1 MKEHFK
7 STFLLLL
14 VKVNI
19 SSVKLLAVIK
29 YFSLS
34 TSISYFEQ
42 QNHSRKTDHA
52 IIILMKRKML
62 YNICSTG
69 RISYP

>member
-1 MKEHFK
+1 MKEHLK

-14 VKVNI
+14 FKVNV

-29 YFSLS
+29 YFLLS

-42 QNHSRKTDHA
+42 HNHSRKIDRA
-52 IIILMKRKML
+52 IILLKRKML
-62 YNICSTG
+62 YNIGSTC
-69 RISYP
+69 RNRSDQ